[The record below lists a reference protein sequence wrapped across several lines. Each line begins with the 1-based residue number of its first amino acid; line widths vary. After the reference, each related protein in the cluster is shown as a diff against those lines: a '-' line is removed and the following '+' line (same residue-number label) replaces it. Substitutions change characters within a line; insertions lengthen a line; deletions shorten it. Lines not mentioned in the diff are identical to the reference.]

1 MSRRVQIYVLVGLL
15 GSLAWLVASEGM
27 SLFSTS
33 GGAPAVAAASAKFT
47 PLDIREPDLRLDLL
61 EKIHNTKYAGMQR
74 DIFSGQPL
82 PPPQSQK
89 QLKNVHQ
96 TDPVPAVPPPPPPVQ
111 VPAQFFGYESTS
123 GSNNRVA
130 FFLNGDN
137 VLIVAE
143 GDTFLGNFRLLHV
156 GNDSAMVEEVSTGRQ
171 TSVPLEQLPG
181 QATISP

>member
-1 MSRRVQIYVLVGLL
+1 MSRRVQIYVLVSLL
-15 GSLAWLVASEGM
+15 GSLAWLIVSDGM

-33 GGAPAVAAASAKFT
+33 GGAPAAAAVSTKFT
-47 PLDIREPDLRLDLL
+47 PLDIRQPDLRLDLL
-61 EKIHNTKYAGMQR
+61 EKIHNAKYTGMQR

-82 PPPQSQK
+82 PPPPSQK
-89 QLKNVHQ
+89 LKNVHDA
-96 TDPVPAVPPPPPPVQ
+96 DPLPAVPPAPPPVQ
-111 VPAQFFGYESTS
+111 VPAQFFGYGSAS

-156 GNDSAMVEEVSTGRQ
+156 GNDSAVVQEVSTGRQ
-171 TSVPLEQLPG
+171 TSVPLERPPD